1 MSVSFK
7 LVARKNTGD
16 ALVTNKDIR
25 VITTLKEVTLAFI
38 KQIKIHDRSNIA
50 LNAMFQFRKKERIHT

>member
-7 LVARKNTGD
+7 LVARKNTGN

-38 KQIKIHDRSNIA
+38 KQIKIHDRSNIT
-50 LNAMFQFRKKERIHT
+50 LNPMFQFRKKEHVNT

>member
-7 LVARKNTGD
+7 LVARKNPGD
-16 ALVTNKDIR
+16 ALVIHKDIR
-25 VITTLKEVTLAFI
+25 VTTTLKEVTLAFI

-50 LNAMFQFRKKERIHT
+50 LNPMFQFRKKERIHT